1 MIRKGLLL
9 TLVFILT
16 SYVFIAFSHKFI
28 PSSDSMSGILES
40 ADIAYGNLTLKGWY
54 LSTVNFYFTDLIWYA
69 LAIKIFGYE
78 PWITYIIPGIMAGS
92 LVTAS
97 CALGTKKSI
106 RNIWPIFLFMA
117 VPGAMISYM
126 LSVAIIHVPT
136 YSYIVI
142 TYIFLEKYCKSE
154 EKKYLI
160 PAIFISSLTVY
171 SDDIT
176 TYLLF
181 VPLTLAC
188 LFSKEKIKI
197 RVFVFASLI
206 ISFAIYK
213 AILHLT
219 SSSDFFFLPGIGKP
233 VFVTYEK
240 LAFNLSLLFQGV
252 LVLFDANFFGK
263 LISSPEGFF
272 AALKFVVGASFFYFL
287 YKSTKKSCALSLIE
301 IAILVAAMIMIP
313 AYAISD
319 KPVDLGTT
327 RYLIPVTVFGSILIC
342 RGLDISER
350 KNNIFISLT
359 VITSLISLFYI
370 NKPDFTF
377 EVNRNTD
384 KYSAISD
391 YLYKHK
397 LQNGYATFWNASA
410 VSKAHIF
417 NIGPINIDTN
427 SKKITASFWLSKTAN
442 FNNGNNFFIVD
453 NEQQLNLIKYLYGNP
468 IAVEKIYDT
477 IVITY
482 GTPIALD
489 IGSIKSVAGEINS
502 SFDVNSKGEICNNG
516 NAGYVAFGPYK
527 DIGAGHYILKINAT
541 GDDYILDI
549 YSYITNVKINISNKS
564 ALDGYYNVTLPVD
577 IPSAEVRLF
586 AKNGTNVCFKS
597 YSFERV
603 R

>member
-1 MIRKGLLL
+1 M
-9 TLVFILT
+9 
-16 SYVFIAFSHKFI
+16 
-28 PSSDSMSGILES
+28 
-40 ADIAYGNLTLKGWY
+40 
-54 LSTVNFYFTDLIWYA
+54 
-69 LAIKIFGYE
+69 
-78 PWITYIIPGIMAGS
+78 
-92 LVTAS
+92 
-97 CALGTKKSI
+97 
-106 RNIWPIFLFMA
+106 
-117 VPGAMISYM
+117 
-126 LSVAIIHVPT
+126 
-136 YSYIVI
+136 
-142 TYIFLEKYCKSE
+142 
-154 EKKYLI
+154 
-160 PAIFISSLTVY
+160 
-171 SDDIT
+171 
-176 TYLLF
+176 
-181 VPLTLAC
+181 
-188 LFSKEKIKI
+188 
-197 RVFVFASLI
+197 
-206 ISFAIYK
+206 
-213 AILHLT
+213 
-219 SSSDFFFLPGIGKP
+219 
-233 VFVTYEK
+233 
-240 LAFNLSLLFQGV
+240 
-252 LVLFDANFFGK
+252 
-263 LISSPEGFF
+263 
-272 AALKFVVGASFFYFL
+272 
-287 YKSTKKSCALSLIE
+287 
-301 IAILVAAMIMIP
+301 
-313 AYAISD
+313 
-319 KPVDLGTT
+319 
-327 RYLIPVTVFGSILIC
+327 
-342 RGLDISER
+342 
-350 KNNIFISLT
+350 T